1 MSTKVTIQTPKADQ
15 YIELIGA
22 SDFPSSQNG
31 KDFQGSLF
39 DQILIVY
46 GTTKISWRFDRVT
59 PSGVDS
65 ASLFAPEA
73 TARGLFPEGK
83 LKLSQN
89 SLFKR
94 SHLELQF
101 HVSSPLSPKE
111 SGIWVRL
118 WFEIKDGDLGLLVR
132 GYDEGG
138 GSHVADGRDM
148 EFGAPN
154 WLSQLDHRWVVD
166 KKQQPSRGNA
176 LLCASIAGHPG
187 RANLVHIDAE
197 LDAHD
202 SSDYSLAFVLAPG
215 AGAYDVCTELAIASS
230 FVPAA
235 PVSGYALRL
244 DVDERARI
252 PLSASG
258 MQLRCLQQADRK
270 GWRLDWL
277 NVPGGRG
284 ARTADTLTLESVT
297 QALLET
303 HALGLATTRARNRL
317 SLVPTWITTD
327 APDESVTL
335 VFRLQANADQKL
347 TDTRL
352 ESIGLPKRRKI
363 ALHCGGAL
371 DLVGRPL
378 VQLAWAEDDPA
389 PGKFLSW
396 KLDGDGLGQAPHK
409 LGVGAVLLSMASFN
423 KGHLSLGIADEG
435 SPYRRAPLESVL
447 EVEFENATYT
457 ALSMDPELGF
467 ETLSEVVERARPWT
481 FDLLE
486 AQPCDL
492 TVQESADQGQSR
504 KLRFEL
510 KLQQPGEHRT
520 DVIIVD
526 PSPLTVAR
534 VQTSEEQL
542 GGEILAEYL
551 DDADQAPEWQFFSNK
566 GRMSATLPPQGI
578 GEEMVKGYLHLDR
591 IDLKSGAQ
599 VRTLVP
605 ADGELFDFRLTPP
618 AFLQLDRTDVDMARS
633 EAPWSL
639 RRLLGRRLGAVGVKL
654 ESADFE
660 LLYGLAAHL
669 ESEGLRIAELDG
681 FIGRVPYSDELQA
694 FLSKRRTGVVEQGYA
709 QDAAKWLA
717 GLWDRPSW
725 WRVYRDIAQRG
736 RVLVDQGL
744 EYRLRPKRDTAHPFD
759 IGSRHDGPAID
770 REPLRGGVDWPFQ
783 SRNVYEELL
792 RKPTS
797 SAGSVEGL
805 VFGSLGGEGT
815 QTAAFNNGKTLIITN
830 SRQGRLDSL
839 TLIRI
844 GRIAMLWNKARHV
857 IVFER
862 TTRVAPRYN
871 QAKPVGQQDTLEA
884 QPPFAG
890 IAALR
895 KVREYVEITE
905 PRRRYPD
912 HDATTP
918 ICGPLTQ
925 SVFGSI
931 QIPVRSDWGQDI
943 REGFVIALR
952 GPVPDGHELEFPDP
966 CVFLDLARAAGKGEG
981 AIAQRIK
988 STERLVFFS
997 STRDQDGGDTDSWP
1011 AWPDVDFPLLK
1022 RPKPPEL
1029 PYTSSFR
1036 GRSRQ
1041 PDAAANELGMGK
1053 FTFAL
1058 DPAEEAVNL
1067 MHARDVP
1074 GLEAKVTNINLARGL
1089 PTEVRKQPLEV
1100 EKVADAFGNAQ
1111 AQLVDGLVELRAML
1125 RERVAA
1131 GDNVQLAT
1139 QPELHEDVWNLLDRL
1154 QKSVAKVPAPQTAP
1168 ARTWQDQQKERSAQY
1183 VRAIK
1188 GADGVV
1194 GDAARLGQQ
1203 MQELAGHFAGKDAP
1217 ASVELARNQ
1226 ASAIV
1231 DAIQQQAKQRI
1242 GEVGF
1247 VPQQALAA
1255 VRRLLDSLAE
1265 GFESKLVR
1273 LAGDLLIEIDRI
1285 EQAYLHDPDS
1295 AADLEIQWRT
1305 GFSALPGQLL
1315 HLFDMIDQMADGA
1328 LADWFSR
1335 LPQGKADT
1343 VYERLRNS
1351 VEGQLV
1357 PVVDW
1362 LDRWSDSLPPFDA
1375 APPDFDGMRDS
1386 VSRTVGKP
1394 LAEALLAEA
1403 SKLFQAMWDELAD
1416 ITKVTDAAVKRIDD
1430 WAKKLMGT
1438 LQDAASVEALRDALL
1453 DGATGVVRE
1462 LGQAAEAVESSIA
1475 AMLPHL
1481 SFGDLQGSM
1490 DALGGFQKSANDALE
1505 KIKSQLTGS
1514 LGDLERAVREQA
1526 AIAESYA
1533 QAGGRQLEDW
1543 ARTSI
1548 GPTVEIAKQN
1558 LGSGLETL
1566 RMLAEG
1572 PVTDT
1577 IRTSRELV
1585 GYYYNQA
1592 EQALGLTRASAY
1604 FNDLGQDVLNSL
1616 SASLPFDRIRDR
1628 LLPKLDGLA
1637 IRDLFPDFCGIKLT
1651 YFLPDLDVPLDGSR
1665 EYDWIRLQHGFDKD
1679 RLRAWAK
1686 VAINKQFDE
1695 PATLFDLGPVKLR
1708 MLEPH
1713 FIADSDISV
1722 AQDGTRWQRT
1732 AAALNADF
1740 ELSLNDK
1747 PMVTLREGSLN
1758 FDERGELKFDFDSEK
1773 LELSPELQFVTDA
1786 LKALMPQVEGA
1797 TITPLLPSGV
1807 SAALSLPLPDIGTG
1821 AFTLTGVTL
1830 NTHLDLLIADG
1841 FEIGTGLWLS
1851 KPDRP
1856 FGLAVLFL
1864 GGGGWFG
1871 IDATYKPPSRF
1882 VTRVSIGVSAGAFV
1896 AVNFGFAQGSA
1907 GILFTG
1913 GVDFYRDWQSGNGS
1927 TAISIGILIWGE
1939 FSVLGIAS
1947 ASIRLV
1953 LRITYTDNGGM
1964 VGTGTFSVSIRICW
1978 CFTLRVSRTAQKVFS
1993 GGSKSNGSGARMNA
2007 IGPKLAALSAAVPAA
2022 MSAGG
2027 VDAKGVGVLA
2037 EPPDYGS
2044 LPATDV
2050 AAAVDDFFDTLAVY
2064 RSES

>member
-1 MSTKVTIQTPKADQ
+1 M
-15 YIELIGA
+15 
-22 SDFPSSQNG
+22 
-31 KDFQGSLF
+31 
-39 DQILIVY
+39 
-46 GTTKISWRFDRVT
+46 
-59 PSGVDS
+59 
-65 ASLFAPEA
+65 
-73 TARGLFPEGK
+73 
-83 LKLSQN
+83 
-89 SLFKR
+89 
-94 SHLELQF
+94 
-101 HVSSPLSPKE
+101 
-111 SGIWVRL
+111 
-118 WFEIKDGDLGLLVR
+118 
-132 GYDEGG
+132 
-138 GSHVADGRDM
+138 
-148 EFGAPN
+148 
-154 WLSQLDHRWVVD
+154 
-166 KKQQPSRGNA
+166 
-176 LLCASIAGHPG
+176 
-187 RANLVHIDAE
+187 
-197 LDAHD
+197 
-202 SSDYSLAFVLAPG
+202 
-215 AGAYDVCTELAIASS
+215 
-230 FVPAA
+230 
-235 PVSGYALRL
+235 
-244 DVDERARI
+244 
-252 PLSASG
+252 
-258 MQLRCLQQADRK
+258 
-270 GWRLDWL
+270 
-277 NVPGGRG
+277 
-284 ARTADTLTLESVT
+284 
-297 QALLET
+297 
-303 HALGLATTRARNRL
+303 
-317 SLVPTWITTD
+317 
-327 APDESVTL
+327 
-335 VFRLQANADQKL
+335 
-347 TDTRL
+347 
-352 ESIGLPKRRKI
+352 
-363 ALHCGGAL
+363 
-371 DLVGRPL
+371 
-378 VQLAWAEDDPA
+378 
-389 PGKFLSW
+389 
-396 KLDGDGLGQAPHK
+396 
-409 LGVGAVLLSMASFN
+409 
-423 KGHLSLGIADEG
+423 
-435 SPYRRAPLESVL
+435 
-447 EVEFENATYT
+447 
-457 ALSMDPELGF
+457 
-467 ETLSEVVERARPWT
+467 
-481 FDLLE
+481 
-486 AQPCDL
+486 
-492 TVQESADQGQSR
+492 
-504 KLRFEL
+504 
-510 KLQQPGEHRT
+510 
-520 DVIIVD
+520 
-526 PSPLTVAR
+526 
-534 VQTSEEQL
+534 
-542 GGEILAEYL
+542 
-551 DDADQAPEWQFFSNK
+551 
-566 GRMSATLPPQGI
+566 
-578 GEEMVKGYLHLDR
+578 
-591 IDLKSGAQ
+591 
-599 VRTLVP
+599 
-605 ADGELFDFRLTPP
+605 
-618 AFLQLDRTDVDMARS
+618 
-633 EAPWSL
+633 
-639 RRLLGRRLGAVGVKL
+639 
-654 ESADFE
+654 
-660 LLYGLAAHL
+660 
-669 ESEGLRIAELDG
+669 
-681 FIGRVPYSDELQA
+681 
-694 FLSKRRTGVVEQGYA
+694 
-709 QDAAKWLA
+709 
-717 GLWDRPSW
+717 
-725 WRVYRDIAQRG
+725 
-736 RVLVDQGL
+736 LVDQGL
-744 EYRLRPKRDTAHPFD
+744 EYRLRPTRDAAHPFD

-783 SRNVYEELL
+783 SRNVYEELI
-792 RKPTS
+792 RKPTL
-797 SAGSVEGL
+797 SAASIEGL

-857 IVFER
+857 IVYER

-871 QAKPVGQQDTLEA
+871 EQKPVGQQDTLEA

-918 ICGPLTQ
+918 VCGPLTQ

-931 QIPVRSDWGQDI
+931 AIPVRSDWGQDI

-966 CVFLDLARAAGKGEG
+966 RVFLDLARAAGKGEG

-988 STERLVFFS
+988 STERIVFFS
-997 STRDQDGGDTDSWP
+997 STRDQDGGDTDAWP

-1041 PDAAANELGMGK
+1041 PDAAAAELGMGK
-1053 FTFAL
+1053 FTFTL

-1089 PTEVRKQPLEV
+1089 PTEARKQPLEV
-1100 EKVADAFGNAQ
+1100 ETVADAFGNVQ
-1111 AQLVDGLVELRAML
+1111 AQLVDGLAELRATL

-1131 GDNVQLAT
+1131 GDNTPLVT
-1139 QPELHEDVWNLLDRL
+1139 QPEIQEDVKKLVDRL
-1154 QKSVAKVPAPQTAP
+1154 QAAVGNKVLTPPDPRERTWP
-1168 ARTWQDQQKERSAQY
+1168 NRTWQDQQKERSAQY
-1183 VRAIK
+1183 VS
-1188 GADGVV
+1188 GVK
-1194 GDAARLGQQ
+1194 GDAVRLGQQ
-1203 MQELAGHFAGKDAP
+1203 MQAQVDGFSTDATP
-1217 ASVELARNQ
+1217 ANIELARNQ

-1231 DAIQQQAKQRI
+1231 DAIHQQAKQRV

-1265 GFESKLVR
+1265 GFESKLLR
-1273 LAGDLLIEIDRI
+1273 LAGDLVMDINRI
-1285 EQAYLHDPDS
+1285 EQAYRHDVDN

-1305 GFSALPGQLL
+1305 GFSALPGQLR
-1315 HLFDMIDQMADGA
+1315 HLFDMLDQIADGA

-1335 LPQGKADT
+1335 LPQGKAAT
-1343 VYERLRNS
+1343 VYERLRES
-1351 VEGQLV
+1351 VEGQLG

-1362 LDRWSDSLPPFDA
+1362 LERWSDSLPPFDA
-1375 APPDFDGMRDS
+1375 APPDFDGMRGTL
-1386 VSRTVGKP
+1386 SRTVGRP
-1394 LAEALLAEA
+1394 LAEALLAQA

-1416 ITKVTDAAVKRIDD
+1416 ITTLMDAAVARIDA
-1430 WAKKLMGT
+1430 WAKDLMGR
-1438 LQDAASVEALRDALL
+1438 LQDAASVEGLRDALL
-1453 DGATGVVRE
+1453 DGAADVVRE
-1462 LGQAAEAVESSIA
+1462 LGQAAQDVESSMA

-1490 DALGGFQKSANDALE
+1490 DALSGFQMSANDALE
-1505 KIKSQLTGS
+1505 QIKSQLAGS

-1543 ARTSI
+1543 ARTSL

-1558 LGSGLETL
+1558 LGAGLETL

-1592 EQALGLTRASAY
+1592 DQALGLTRASAY

-1651 YFLPDLDVPLDGSR
+1651 YFLPDLDVPLDGSH
-1665 EYDWIRLQHGFDKD
+1665 EYDWIKLQHGFDKD
-1679 RLRAWAK
+1679 KLRAWAK

-1708 MLEPH
+1708 LLEPH
-1713 FIADSDISV
+1713 FIADSDVSV

-1732 AAALNADF
+1732 ATALNADF

-1841 FEIGTGLWLS
+1841 FEISTGLWLS

-1882 VTRVSIGVSAGAFV
+1882 VTRVSVGVSAGAFV

-1913 GVDFYRDWQSGNGS
+1913 GVDFFRDWQSGAGS
-1927 TAISIGILIWGE
+1927 TAISVGILIWGE
-1939 FSVLGIAS
+1939 FSVMGIAS

-1953 LRITYTDNGGM
+1953 LRITYTDRGGM

-1978 CFTLRVSRTAQKVFS
+1978 CYTLRVSRTAQKVFS
-1993 GGSKSNGSGARMNA
+1993 GANNSKGSGARVNA
-2007 IGPKLAALSAAVPAA
+2007 SGAKTATLSASMPEASPAVIG
-2022 MSAGG
+2022 AGKG
-2027 VDAKGVGVLA
+2027 AKALA
-2037 EPPDYGS
+2037 TPPDYGS

-2050 AAAVDDFFDTLAVY
+2050 AAAVNDFFDSLAVY
-2064 RSES
+2064 RSEP

>member
-1 MSTKVTIQTPKADQ
+1 MSSITILTPKADQ
-15 YIELIGA
+15 YIELLGS
-22 SDFPSSQNG
+22 SDFPFSQTG
-31 KDFQGSLF
+31 EDFKATLF
-39 DQILIVY
+39 NEVLLVRGETRIR
-46 GTTKISWRFDRVT
+46 WRFDQRTPTDAGDVPLFERV
-59 PSGVDS
+59 
-65 ASLFAPEA
+65 A
-73 TARGLFPEGK
+73 TATGVFPEK
-83 LKLSQN
+83 VRKLS
-89 SLFKR
+89 KTG
-94 SHLELQF
+94 HLELEF
-101 HVSSPLSPKE
+101 HVSSPISPHEK
-111 SGIWVRL
+111 GIWVRL
-118 WFEIKDGDLGLLVR
+118 WFMIKGGDLQLIDSL
-132 GYDEGG
+132 YQ
-138 GSHVADGRDM
+138 GSGTHVADGPDTDP
-148 EFGAPN
+148 GAAK
-154 WLSQLDHRWVVD
+154 WFSQISDRWVVD
-166 KKQQPSRGNA
+166 KKRQPSRGNA
-176 LLCASIAGHPG
+176 LLCASIAGQPG
-187 RANLVHIDAE
+187 RVNLVHIDAK

-215 AGAYDVCTELAIASS
+215 DGAYDVCTELTIASS

-235 PVSGYALRL
+235 PVSGYAFLL
-244 DVDERARI
+244 DFGERARI
-252 PLSASG
+252 PLSANG
-258 MQLRCLQQADRK
+258 LQLRCLQQADRK

-378 VQLAWAEDDPA
+378 VQLAWAEDDPT
-389 PGKFLSW
+389 PGNFLSW

-435 SPYRRAPLESVL
+435 SSYRRAPLESVL
-447 EVEFENATYT
+447 ELEFENATYT

-467 ETLSEVVERARPWT
+467 ETLSEIVERARPWT

-534 VQTSEEQL
+534 VQTSEKQL

-566 GRMSATLPPQGI
+566 GGMSATLPPQGI

-591 IDLKSGAQ
+591 IDPKSGAK

-681 FIGRVPYSDELQA
+681 FIGRVPYSDELQS
-694 FLSKRRTGVVEQGYA
+694 FLSKRRPGVVEQKYA

-744 EYRLRPKRDTAHPFD
+744 EYRLRPTRDTAHPFD

-912 HDATTP
+912 HDTTTP

-966 CVFLDLARAAGKGEG
+966 RVFLDLARAAGKGEG

-997 STRDQDGGDTDSWP
+997 STRDQDGGDTDAWP

-1029 PYTSSFR
+1029 PYMSSFR
-1036 GRSRQ
+1036 GRARQ
-1041 PDAAANELGMGK
+1041 PDAAATELGMGK
-1053 FTFAL
+1053 FTFTL

-1074 GLEAKVTNINLARGL
+1074 GLEAKVANINLARGL
-1089 PTEVRKQPLEV
+1089 PTEARKQPLEV
-1100 EKVADAFGNAQ
+1100 ETVADAYGNVQ
-1111 AQLVDGLVELRAML
+1111 AQLIDGLAELRATL

-1131 GDNVQLAT
+1131 GGNTPLAT
-1139 QPELHEDVWNLLDRL
+1139 QPEIQEDVKKLIDRL
-1154 QKSVAKVPAPQTAP
+1154 QAAVGNKLLTPPDPHERTWPS
-1168 ARTWQDQQKERSAQY
+1168 RTWQDQQKERSAQY
-1183 VRAIK
+1183 VS
-1188 GADGVV
+1188 GVK
-1194 GDAARLGQQ
+1194 GDAVRLGLQ
-1203 MQELAGHFAGKDAP
+1203 MQAQVDGFAANAAP
-1217 ASVELARNQ
+1217 ASIELARNQ

-1231 DAIQQQAKQRI
+1231 DAIQQQAKQRV

-1255 VRRLLDSLAE
+1255 VRRLLDSLADA
-1265 GFESKLVR
+1265 FESKLLR
-1273 LAGDLLIEIDRI
+1273 LAADLVIEINRI
-1285 EQAYLHDPDS
+1285 EQAYRYDVDS
-1295 AADLEIQWRT
+1295 AADLEVHWRT
-1305 GFSALPGQLL
+1305 GFAALPGQLR
-1315 HLFDMIDQMADGA
+1315 HLFDTLDQMADGA

-1335 LPQGKADT
+1335 LPQGNAAT
-1343 VYERLRNS
+1343 VYERLRES
-1351 VEGQLV
+1351 VEGQLG

-1362 LDRWSDSLPPFDA
+1362 LERWSDSLPPFDA
-1375 APPDFDGMRDS
+1375 APPDFDEMRGTL
-1386 VSRTVGKP
+1386 SRTVGRP
-1394 LAEALLAEA
+1394 LAEALLAQA
-1403 SKLFQAMWDELAD
+1403 AALFQAMWDELAD
-1416 ITKVTDAAVKRIDD
+1416 ITTLMDAAVKRIDD
-1430 WAKKLMGT
+1430 WAKSLMGR
-1438 LQDAASVEALRDALL
+1438 LQDAASVDGLRDALL
-1453 DGATGVVRE
+1453 DGAAGVVRE
-1462 LGQAAEAVESSIA
+1462 VGQAAEEVESSIA
-1475 AMLPHL
+1475 AMLPKL

-1490 DALGGFQKSANDALE
+1490 DALSGFQQSANDALE
-1505 KIKSQLTGS
+1505 QIKKQLAGS
-1514 LGDLERAVREQA
+1514 LGDLEQAVRVQA

-1543 ARTSI
+1543 ARTSL

-1558 LGSGLETL
+1558 LGAGLETL

-1577 IRTSRELV
+1577 IRASRELV

-1592 EQALGLTRASAY
+1592 DQALGLTRASAY

-1616 SASLPFDRIRDR
+1616 SASMPFDRIRDR

-1637 IRDLFPDFCGIKLT
+1637 VRDLFPDFCGIKLT
-1651 YFLPDLDVPLDGSR
+1651 YFLPDLEVPLDGSY

-1708 MLEPH
+1708 LLEPH

-1740 ELSLNDK
+1740 ELSLNDQ

-1821 AFTLTGVTL
+1821 AFTLTGVTI

-1882 VTRVSIGVSAGAFV
+1882 VTRVSVGVSAGAFV

-1953 LRITYTDNGGM
+1953 LRITYTDDGGM
-1964 VGTGTFSVSIRICW
+1964 KGTGTFSVSIRICW
-1978 CFTLRVSRTAQKVFS
+1978 CFTLRVSRTAEKVFS
-1993 GGSKSNGSGARMNA
+1993 GGSRSNSPSARVSGSG
-2007 IGPKLAALSAAVPAA
+2007 PKMAALPAAVPTGLAA
-2022 MSAGG
+2022 DGVAG
-2027 VDAKGVGVLA
+2027 KRVGALA

-2050 AAAVDDFFDTLAVY
+2050 AAAVNDFFDTLAVY